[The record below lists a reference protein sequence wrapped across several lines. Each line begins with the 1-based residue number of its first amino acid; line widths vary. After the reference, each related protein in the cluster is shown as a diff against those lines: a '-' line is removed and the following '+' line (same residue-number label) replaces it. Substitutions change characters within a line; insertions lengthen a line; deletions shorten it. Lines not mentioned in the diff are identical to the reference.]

1 MYRILAAESEGRERR
16 NQLVHPPYYKPELL
30 AEQPNELW
38 SWDISKLLGPSKWTY
53 LYLYVVL
60 DVFSRYVV
68 GWSVQHRESGP
79 LAEQLIVQ
87 AIE

>member
-1 MYRILAAESEGRERR
+1 MHYH
-16 NQLVHPPYYKPELL
+16 Q
-30 AEQPNELW
+30 LW

-79 LAEQLIVQ
+79 LAEQLIGQ